1 MKKKKLFIAILA
13 GIMALILLM
22 SLAVGIIP
30 QPANAASDLS
40 ELEKELQ
47 ELKEEKK
54 KIDKQIAGLES
65 QLSSNMTAMEQIVA
79 QKNTIDQEIF
89 MLHEQVNNINDQI
102 AAYGTLIADK
112 QAELEE
118 AEALVEELNKKNKE
132 RIRAME
138 EGGDLSY
145 WSVVFEANSFVDLL
159 DRLDMINEIAEA
171 DQRRLK
177 EMGEAAQVVADAKES
192 LEKEKT
198 ALEAT
203 KKELSDSQ
211 AVLETKRQ
219 EADKLLAEL
228 VATGEEYQKLLDEAE
243 EEASGLK
250 GEINSTQN
258 QYDAAKR
265 EQWLSTSVPPSTSSK
280 PSGGSGGSNVVG
292 GITWLLPCNYTRFSS
307 PFGWRIHPIY
317 KDWRFHYGVDLS
329 GPSGTPIVATRS
341 GVVKYTLYDSS
352 SGYWVQIDHKD
363 GFESKYLH
371 LTHYIVK
378 PGQQVTAGQVIGYM
392 GSTGASTGPHL
403 HLSILYKGSH
413 VNPADYINI

>member
-403 HLSILYKGSH
+403 HFSILYKGSH

>member
-13 GIMALILLM
+13 GLMALLLLL
-22 SLAVGIIP
+22 SLAVSIIP

-40 ELEKELQ
+40 ELEKELK

-65 QLSSNMTAMEQIVA
+65 QLSTNMTAMEQIVA

-89 MLHEQVNNINDQI
+89 MLHEQVNNINGQI
-102 AAYGTLIADK
+102 TAYGALIADK
-112 QAELEE
+112 QAELEK

-192 LEKEKT
+192 LEKEKK
-198 ALEAT
+198 ALEET
-203 KKELSDSQ
+203 RKELSESQ
-211 AVLETKRQ
+211 AALETKRQ
-219 EADKLLAEL
+219 EADELLAEL

-243 EEASGLK
+243 AEASGLK
-250 GEINSTQN
+250 SEINSTQN

-265 EQWLSTSVPPSTSSK
+265 EQWLSTSVPPSPSSK
-280 PSGGSGGSNVVG
+280 PSGGSSNVVG
-292 GITWLLPCNYTRFSS
+292 GITWLLPCKYTRFSS
-307 PFGWRIHPIY
+307 PFGWRVHPIY

-378 PGQQVTAGQVIGYM
+378 PGQQVTAGQVVGYM

-403 HLSILYKGSH
+403 HFSILYKGSH